1 MSRDLVD
8 RLAIRELASGDCT
21 RAVDVINTAARWY
34 REFLP
39 PEELHDPE
47 MDEAAWESERSRMTW
62 WGAFVGPTLVGVMGS
77 EVIGEVALLRHA
89 YILPRFQR
97 QGAASALREHIE
109 ERLVGVRRVIVGT
122 YAANYKAR
130 GILEKGGYLLSVD
143 SEAVL
148 RTYYDIPED
157 RLRTS
162 VTYEKEL
169 NN

>member
-1 MSRDLVD
+1 VRGDIID
-8 RLAIRELASGDCT
+8 RLDIRELTSADRTG
-21 RAVDVINTAARWY
+21 AVEVINAAARWY

-47 MDEAAWESERSRMTW
+47 MDEAAWEAERRRMTW
-62 WGAFVGPTLVGVMGS
+62 WGAFWGHALIGVMGS
-77 EVIGEVALLRHA
+77 EPIGEVALLRHA
-89 YILPRFQR
+89 YILPRYQR
-97 QGAASALREHIE
+97 QGVASALREHIE
-109 ERLVGVRRVIVGT
+109 ERLVGVKRIIVGT

-130 GILEKGGYLLSVD
+130 GILEKGGYVLSID

-162 VTYEKEL
+162 VTYEKTL
-169 NN
+169 DD